1 LRVPSGRGPASEAR
15 PRGPPACHAVES
27 QERLIRV
34 VIIGGGIS
42 GLSAAYYLA
51 KGGVASTIVESRP
64 RLGGVIQTERVE
76 DCTIEAGPD
85 SFLSAKPA
93 AFELLRDLGLADQ
106 VIGSNDHLRVT
117 YVRKGGRLVAL
128 PDGLMMMVPTRIF
141 PLLGTRLVG
150 LGTKLRMALELL
162 RAPRPRSTDQSVAE
176 FIEEHY
182 GREAV
187 DYLAEPL
194 LSGVYGGNPS
204 ELSVSSVLPRFV
216 ELAGQYGSL
225 TRGVL
230 AERARAARARSNQQ
244 PPPLFRTLRGG
255 LGQMVD
261 AIEASIR
268 GTVEVRQARAEAV
281 ERTGAGFRIRLA
293 GDWLE
298 AGRLVVACEAH
309 SAAGLL
315 SGVDPRLAE
324 LLGTV
329 PYSSSMTVAMGYDAR
344 DFARPPRGFGFLV
357 PRKER
362 RRLVACTWVGTKFSY
377 RVPED
382 KVVARCFLGGR
393 DDAAVL
399 EESDDAVAAIVTDEL
414 REIAQVTAPAR
425 FRRIFRWPRSMAQ
438 YTVGHPSRLREMG
451 ERAASV
457 AGLYLA
463 GNAYQGIGIP
473 DCIRMGRAAA
483 EKILAG

>member
-1 LRVPSGRGPASEAR
+1 M
-15 PRGPPACHAVES
+15 
-27 QERLIRV
+27 
-34 VIIGGGIS
+34 
-42 GLSAAYYLA
+42 
-51 KGGVASTIVESRP
+51 ASTIVESRP

-76 DCTIEAGPD
+76 GCTIEAGPD

-93 AFELLRDLGLADQ
+93 ALELIRDLGLADQ
-106 VIGSNDHLRVT
+106 VIGSNDRLRVT
-117 YVRKGGRLVAL
+117 YVRKGGRLVPL
-128 PDGLMMMVPTRIF
+128 PDGLMMMVPTRIL

-150 LGTKLRMALELL
+150 LGTKLRMGLELL
-162 RAPRPRSTDQSVAE
+162 RAPRPRPGDQSVAE

-194 LSGVYGGNPS
+194 LSGVYGGNPR

-216 ELAGQYGSL
+216 ELANRYGSL

-230 AERARAARARSNQQ
+230 AERARAARARSNQP

-261 AIEASIR
+261 SIADAIR
-268 GTVEVRQARAEAV
+268 GTVEVRHARAEAV
-281 ERTGAGFRIRLA
+281 EGTGAGFRIRIA

-298 AGRLVVACEAH
+298 AARLVMACEAH
-309 SAAGLL
+309 SAAALL
-315 SGVDPRLAE
+315 SGVDTRLAE

-329 PYSSSMTVAMGYDAR
+329 PYSSSMTVALGFDAR
-344 DFARPPRGFGFLV
+344 DFAPLPRGFGFLV

-362 RRLVACTWVGTKFSY
+362 RRLVACTWVGTKFSH
-377 RVPED
+377 RVPEG

-393 DDAAVL
+393 DDGGVL
-399 EESDDAVAAIVTDEL
+399 EESDESVAAMVTAEL

-425 FRRIFRWPRSMAQ
+425 FRRIFRWPQSMAQ
-438 YTVGHPSRLREMG
+438 YTVGHPAHLEEM
-451 ERAASV
+451 RARAGAI
-457 AGLYLA
+457 AGLHLA
-463 GNAYQGIGIP
+463 GNAYDGIGIP
-473 DCIRMGRAAA
+473 DCVRLGRAAA